1 MADDNKFLVDEV
13 AGTESWWI
21 TAGKGKEAALLLTH
35 SQYIYLGL
43 RKNCCKL
50 FCFKENEK
58 RLTV

>member
-43 RKNCCKL
+43 RKKL
-50 FCFKENEK
+50 LQAILF
-58 RLTV
+58 